1 MTNLGSA
8 REWAASQNPPLAKAG
23 ARGKFS
29 NACRE
34 ALAARLAA
42 GDTFT
47 DYPTAT
53 SAKVVIKSDDGTSTV
68 KTVVEDKFPPYR
80 FANELP
86 YPADNYIAYA
96 TADPSQKFSMKEAC
110 QVCGVS
116 LVDNRCTAPVVLG
129 VPVTIEWKKS

>member
-8 REWAASQNPPLAKAG
+8 REWAAKKGLAKPPP

-34 ALAARLAA
+34 ALAKAIES
-42 GDTFT
+42 GDTFS

-53 SAKVVIKSDDGTSTV
+53 SAKVVITTTSKDGHTPVV

-86 YPADNYIAYA
+86 YPEDMYFAHA
-96 TADPSQKFSMKEAC
+96 TDGITKFSMREAC
-110 QVCGVS
+110 QNCGVS
-116 LVDNRCTAPVVLG
+116 LVDNRCEFPVVLG
-129 VPVTIEWKKS
+129 IPVTIERKP